1 MWRKNRA
8 RREVRQGLVEH
19 VGHHADASAHQE
31 AVQHCSLWR
40 RHLAGL
46 QLFGFD
52 AEPAERT
59 ELRLAAKLQ
68 FIFRPAE
75 RALYGPDMFNLLC
88 LLVLRSI
95 RHFPIP
101 FPAMIPPIVPLV
113 RE

>member
-31 AVQHCSLWR
+31 AVQYCPCGR
-40 RHLAGL
+40 RHFARL
-46 QLFGFD
+46 QFFGFD
-52 AEPAERT
+52 AETTERT
-59 ELRLAAKLQ
+59 ELRIAAKLQ
-68 FIFRPAE
+68 FVFCPAE
-75 RALYGPDMFNLLC
+75 RALYAPDMSSLR

-95 RHFPIP
+95 RHLPIL
-101 FPAMIPPIVPLV
+101 FPAMIPPILPLV